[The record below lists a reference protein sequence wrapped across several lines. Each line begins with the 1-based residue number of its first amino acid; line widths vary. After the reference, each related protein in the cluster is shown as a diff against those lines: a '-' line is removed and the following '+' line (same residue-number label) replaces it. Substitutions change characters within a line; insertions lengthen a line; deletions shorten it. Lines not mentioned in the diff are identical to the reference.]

1 MIMIILENIC
11 MEIFSRWYIDSV
23 IKTKKTIQVHKPL
36 AICGNVFCSDWITR
50 KGWKNILVK
59 SVKINNYSC
68 LKERKEEDSSSYK
81 GHRLFLS
88 EDRFEVVRIN
98 CGIDS
103 IPLFRINILLPSE
116 SVWFGVKM
124 TRMEPDDKVE
134 LREVLNY
141 YTCL

>member
-1 MIMIILENIC
+1 
-11 MEIFSRWYIDSV
+11 
-23 IKTKKTIQVHKPL
+23 
-36 AICGNVFCSDWITR
+36 
-50 KGWKNILVK
+50 LVK
-59 SVKINNYSC
+59 SVKINNYSY

-116 SVWFGVKM
+116 SVWFGVKI